1 MRMTQ
6 DHAILTFDSL
16 AAPRPNG
23 IRHGHSD
30 VRHLVYKG
38 SILEITLQV
47 NTNSTSMT
55 IVGQLAAG
63 PGRRI
68 VPDARV
74 CLIGDHNSRMET
86 RSDPG
91 GQFMFEKIPTHSYSV
106 EISYDDVGV
115 TIDRVPPPKV
125 EPLHIPPR

>member
-1 MRMTQ
+1 MTQ
-6 DHAILTFDSL
+6 DHAILSFDSL
-16 AAPRPNG
+16 TAPRPDG
-23 IRHGHSD
+23 IRQGHSD

-38 SILEITLQV
+38 SLLEITLQV

-55 IVGQLAAG
+55 IVGHLAAG

-74 CLIGDHNSRMET
+74 CLIGDHNRMET
-86 RSDPG
+86 RSDQG
-91 GQFMFEKIPTHSYSV
+91 GQFMFEKIPSLSYSV

-125 EPLHIPPR
+125 EPLQIPPR